1 MNRRKALQHLAALFA
16 VWPGISLGQSPNR
29 VPVIGV
35 PLIYAGPNDPLMVAL
50 REGLRER
57 GYVDGENIRIEHRFA
72 EGKIE
77 RLDALVQE
85 LVRLNVDIFVAGAAP
100 IARAQRRA
108 SATTPIVL
116 VSWDYDPVAVG
127 IIETMSR
134 PGGNITGIYPRTP
147 ETLGKRL
154 QMLKEVRPGL
164 SRVAAVYD
172 RWGKG
177 QLEALETPAN
187 ALGLRIQA
195 VELRDPY
202 DYDGAFRS
210 AKSSKVEAAL
220 ITFSP
225 RFYVDRE
232 KLAAAA
238 LASSLPTVFYDE
250 ATVRAGGLMSYG
262 PTGAVTWKRAGYFI
276 DRILKGDKA
285 RDLPMEQPQV
295 FKLLVN
301 LKTAKALGL
310 RVPDA
315 ILLAADEVIR

>member
-1 MNRRKALQHLAALFA
+1 MWAQPLLGEPKLFSPQHEEAISRVALCRSHRTVVLCPVNRRKVLQRLAALLA
-16 VWPGISLGQSPNR
+16 IWPGISLGQSPNR

-35 PLIYAGPNDPLMVAL
+35 PLIYAGPNDPLMIAL

-57 GYVDGENIRIEHRFA
+57 GYVDGESIRIEHRFA

-154 QMLKEVRPGL
+154 QMLKEARPGL

-172 RWGKG
+172 RWG
-177 QLEALETPAN
+177 PD
-187 ALGLRIQA
+187 R
-195 VELRDPY
+195 RY
-202 DYDGAFRS
+202 WS
-210 AKSSKVEAAL
+210 A
-220 ITFSP
+220 
-225 RFYVDRE
+225 
-232 KLAAAA
+232 
-238 LASSLPTVFYDE
+238 SLPAF
-250 ATVRAGGLMSYG
+250 
-262 PTGAVTWKRAGYFI
+262 
-276 DRILKGDKA
+276 
-285 RDLPMEQPQV
+285 
-295 FKLLVN
+295 
-301 LKTAKALGL
+301 L
-310 RVPDA
+310 RGRSSFPPSTHWDPDA
-315 ILLAADEVIR
+315 R